1 MYVTKTCARRAHRHP
16 SMFKT
21 PQMLAVGI
29 QYKYILQ
36 NVCKLYIQQLKGSTK
51 TLRPA
56 HMYIQIFGWIYTNN
70 ICIFIY
76 IYIFLFDLKNTCQLN
91 SYFGIGYLLRNVHF
105 LTYTYICI
113 EYMLPTFWG
122 IDVSWSFSVRPS
134 GAELGALH
142 FVIYIF
148 VLDIYGQHLGD
159 ICQLKVFCAPFGRRV
174 GECTFC
180 KVYFL

>member
-1 MYVTKTCARRAHRHP
+1 MYV
-16 SMFKT
+16 F
-21 PQMLAVGI
+21 
-29 QYKYILQ
+29 
-36 NVCKLYIQQLKGSTK
+36 
-51 TLRPA
+51 
-56 HMYIQIFGWIYTNN
+56 F
-70 ICIFIY
+70 FIIT

-134 GAELGALH
+134 GAGLGTLH

-148 VLDIYGQHLGD
+148 VLDICGQHLGD
-159 ICQLKVFCAPFGRRV
+159 ICQLEVFCAPFGRRV
-174 GECTFC
+174 RECTFC
-180 KVYFL
+180 KIYFSIGYMRSTFGGYMSVGGFLCTLWAQD

>member
-1 MYVTKTCARRAHRHP
+1 
-16 SMFKT
+16 
-21 PQMLAVGI
+21 
-29 QYKYILQ
+29 
-36 NVCKLYIQQLKGSTK
+36 
-51 TLRPA
+51 
-56 HMYIQIFGWIYTNN
+56 MYIVYSPTQRVHKNPPTGT
-70 ICIFIY
+70 Y
-76 IYIFLFDLKNTCQLN
+76 IYPNFWLDICQQCMFFSSYLQYIYFYLKNTCLLN

-134 GAELGALH
+134 GAGLGTLH

-148 VLDIYGQHLGD
+148 VLDICGQHLGD

>member
-1 MYVTKTCARRAHRHP
+1 MLPKPAPEGRTDTLQCLKLPKCWQSVSNTNIYYKMYVNCIFNNSRGPQKPSDRH
-16 SMFKT
+16 
-21 PQMLAVGI
+21 
-29 QYKYILQ
+29 
-36 NVCKLYIQQLKGSTK
+36 
-51 TLRPA
+51 
-56 HMYIQIFGWIYTNN
+56 
-70 ICIFIY
+70 ICISKFLAGFIPTIYVFFLY

-91 SYFGIGYLLRNVHF
+91 SYFGIGYLFRNVHF